1 MIRSDYILR
10 LIEQLGAVLRAF
22 VSGTA
27 VSGLQT
33 EDAQGMIE
41 DSCRRAL
48 GLSHATIRRCRRNT

>member
-1 MIRSDYILR
+1 MIRNDYILR

-33 EDAQGMIE
+33 EDTQG
-41 DSCRRAL
+41 
-48 GLSHATIRRCRRNT
+48 